1 MTQESIEQ
9 YDLLLPKEVFMANA
23 TGTCMQPII
32 TPAKYN
38 REMRRG
44 GGGGGGLRRDKSCW
58 HNNKGMCTLHS

>member
-44 GGGGGGLRRDKSCW
+44 GGGGGGGGGFAS
-58 HNNKGMCTLHS
+58 G